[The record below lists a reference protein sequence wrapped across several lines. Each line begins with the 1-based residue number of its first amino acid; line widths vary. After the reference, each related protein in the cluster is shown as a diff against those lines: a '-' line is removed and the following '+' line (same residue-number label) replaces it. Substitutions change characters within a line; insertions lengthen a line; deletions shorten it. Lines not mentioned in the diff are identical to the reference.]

1 MAGIHN
7 IGNVYSSNSKKIS
20 SKLSFDVG
28 EKFKGKIIKAGEG
41 NEVVVKLLDGWQFSA
56 EIDGDFTALLDV
68 LQKFEV
74 EGFEKGKLKL
84 KLITEENTGED
95 VAQKNFNEIIA
106 KGSLSKNDKFL
117 LESMLKFNIPLTK
130 ENIKEIKGIIQFLD
144 KINNN
149 PEEID
154 KFIQNYLLGKG
165 IAEGSEKGK
174 NVSNLLRNFFQQFK
188 NLSKEDI
195 LLFFENNIELSN
207 ENIQAYNNIFKGNSK
222 VPGLL
227 SSFSVL
233 INNGQ
238 DHNGNIALSNNQDVS
253 IESKITNA
261 AYNNGNAL
269 KAKVSALFLLS
280 KMEAG
285 EGSEVIEKLLNS
297 WQTSEEISSGD
308 ITNLIDAFQKFELE
322 GFEDGGEINGII
334 RFLDKMNNNS
344 QEVDKYIQNYLIS
357 KGISEESENGK
368 NTSNLLRNI
377 FQQLEN
383 LSEEDILLFFEKNI
397 EFKNENIQGEVLPK
411 EIDLAKSQD
420 ASIEGKIANEAYH
433 KNDTSSA
440 KVSMLSLLKS
450 LSGQS
455 EEIINTALKD
465 IIINKRLSF
474 TSNEFERVFNAVSKL
489 DPEKFINNLINT
501 ITEFEEVGSGKV
513 ADDFSNYI
521 NKRSNEDSGI
531 KSFLNFTKTELEFAL
546 SRELGTRIELVEEEF
561 SKLKDAIN
569 LKYQSIIEGNLAD
582 KGNQE
587 GNNGDT
593 ASSLKEN
600 YLKENVNK
608 EDFITDEVLVKD
620 NLNKENIINDGTNKE
635 VVNKDTLNKE
645 VLKGNLTSKEQVEA
659 SINKTGEENKNI
671 LKETLSII
679 KNEGQL
685 TDKVI
690 DIIKNNI
697 NEIKLFN
704 KFSEEYYYGEFPV
717 NIREAEYP
725 CKIIVKDNR
734 KEGKKIDSKNV
745 KMVITID
752 TKNLGTIDGYVVV
765 RDKKLDIDL
774 KCEEDSAKILNM
786 SKIILEKNIENMGF
800 NVNIKVIKK
809 EEEVSLAT
817 CRDFFNT
824 GVSLRVDRRI

>member
-1 MAGIHN
+1 M
-7 IGNVYSSNSKKIS
+7 
-20 SKLSFDVG
+20 
-28 EKFKGKIIKAGEG
+28 
-41 NEVVVKLLDGWQFSA
+41 
-56 EIDGDFTALLDV
+56 
-68 LQKFEV
+68 
-74 EGFEKGKLKL
+74 
-84 KLITEENTGED
+84 
-95 VAQKNFNEIIA
+95 
-106 KGSLSKNDKFL
+106 
-117 LESMLKFNIPLTK
+117 
-130 ENIKEIKGIIQFLD
+130 
-144 KINNN
+144 
-149 PEEID
+149 
-154 KFIQNYLLGKG
+154 
-165 IAEGSEKGK
+165 
-174 NVSNLLRNFFQQFK
+174 
-188 NLSKEDI
+188 
-195 LLFFENNIELSN
+195 
-207 ENIQAYNNIFKGNSK
+207 
-222 VPGLL
+222 
-227 SSFSVL
+227 
-233 INNGQ
+233 
-238 DHNGNIALSNNQDVS
+238 
-253 IESKITNA
+253 
-261 AYNNGNAL
+261 
-269 KAKVSALFLLS
+269 
-280 KMEAG
+280 
-285 EGSEVIEKLLNS
+285 
-297 WQTSEEISSGD
+297 
-308 ITNLIDAFQKFELE
+308 IDAFQKFELE

-501 ITEFEEVGSGKV
+501 INEFEEVGSGKV

-690 DIIKNNI
+690 DIIK
-697 NEIKLFN
+697 
-704 KFSEEYYYGEFPV
+704 
-717 NIREAEYP
+717 
-725 CKIIVKDNR
+725 
-734 KEGKKIDSKNV
+734 
-745 KMVITID
+745 TI
-752 TKNLGTIDGYVVV
+752 LM
-765 RDKKLDIDL
+765 R
-774 KCEEDSAKILNM
+774 
-786 SKIILEKNIENMGF
+786 
-800 NVNIKVIKK
+800 
-809 EEEVSLAT
+809 
-817 CRDFFNT
+817 
-824 GVSLRVDRRI
+824 